1 MPQKKK
7 ETERDISENIARN
20 ILTKGLFL
28 SFETHFIL

>member
-1 MPQKKK
+1 MPQKKKK

-28 SFETHFIL
+28 SFETTI